1 MASRALTGLG
11 PSPRNLMTLGLFVF
25 GMDSLPYQSLS
36 HAMEWNHATSERFQ
50 ARPAAQFLGPGA
62 ESVTISGLLVP
73 EVAGRYSS
81 IDRLREM
88 ADTGEDQA
96 LVDGMGRVYGYFR
109 IVKIDLEHRNI
120 MAGGIPRQV
129 DFTIELERAA
139 DPAGTAGGLPSSGAA
154 AGPQG

>member
-1 MASRALTGLG
+1 MASRALTGT
-11 PSPRNLMTLGLFVF
+11 SPRNLMTLGLFVF
-25 GMDSLPYQSLS
+25 GMDTVPYQSLK

-62 ESVTISGLLVP
+62 ETVTISGLLVP

-88 ADTGEDQA
+88 ANTGEDHS
-96 LVDGMGRVYGYFR
+96 LVDGTGRVYGFFR
-109 IVKIDLEHRNI
+109 IVRIETEHINI

-139 DPAGTAGGLPSSGAA
+139 DPAGTSGPSS
-154 AGPQG
+154 P